1 MTNSQFYL
9 INSKKSNEE
18 VNGLKKITFGCS
30 NRANSYGF
38 IWIDDENNIQ
48 HIQFI
53 FGEIVLEWLPK
64 KGLRYRMTNRVI
76 EAPDGKG
83 FQKGVRT
90 LLPIENKDLIK
101 DAIEEAQTA
110 LYPMEWSKK
119 ILEKFYCE
127 N

>member
-1 MTNSQFYL
+1 
-9 INSKKSNEE
+9 
-18 VNGLKKITFGCS
+18 
-30 NRANSYGF
+30 
-38 IWIDDENNIQ
+38 
-48 HIQFI
+48 
-53 FGEIVLEWLPK
+53 
-64 KGLRYRMTNRVI
+64 MTNRVI